1 MRMRKGNLMSSIVF
15 TAWGYEVSVLEFI
28 SAITSFVGVWLGTT
42 GKRITWPWWALSSA
56 LYMLFFYQVELF
68 ASAAL
73 QIVFIIAAI
82 WGWRDWAPTG
92 AVPGYLNNR
101 QRNYWAAA
109 TLLAVSLLTP
119 VLANI
124 GAAATWSDAF
134 LLIGSLVAQILMV
147 YEKVESWV
155 LWLVVDAAGTIEY
168 AYLGYWF
175 TAALYALFTLIAL
188 IGWKRWYELNSN

>member
-1 MRMRKGNLMSSIVF
+1 MSFTVF
-15 TAWGYEVSVLEFI
+15 TAWGYEVSALEFI
-28 SAITSFVGVWLGTT
+28 AAITSITGVWLGTT

-56 LYMLFFYQVELF
+56 LYMVFFYQVDLF

-92 AVPGYLNNR
+92 AAPGYINNR
-101 QRNYWAAA
+101 HRLFIGVA
-109 TLLAVSLLTP
+109 TLIAVSVLSPLL
-119 VLANI
+119 ARA

-134 LLIGSLVAQILMV
+134 LLVGSLVAQILMV
-147 YEKVESWV
+147 YQKVEAWV
-155 LWLVVDAAGTIEY
+155 LWLIIDLAGTVQY

-175 TAALYALFTLIAL
+175 TAVLYALFTLVAI
-188 IGWKRWYELNSN
+188 IGWKRWYVLNSN

>member
-1 MRMRKGNLMSSIVF
+1 MSFTIF
-15 TAWGYEVSVLEFI
+15 TAWGYEVSALEFI
-28 SAITSFVGVWLGTT
+28 AAITSFTGVWLGTT

-56 LYMLFFYQVELF
+56 LYMVFFYQVDLF

-82 WGWRDWAPTG
+82 WGWRGWAPTG
-92 AVPGYLNNR
+92 AAPGYLNNR
-101 QRNYWAAA
+101 HRLFIGVA
-109 TLLAVSLLTP
+109 TLIAVSALSPLLSR
-119 VLANI
+119 A

-134 LLIGSLVAQILMV
+134 LLVGSLVAQILMV

-155 LWLVVDAAGTIEY
+155 LWLIIDAAGTIQY

-175 TAALYALFTLIAL
+175 TAVLYALFTLVAIV
-188 IGWKRWYELNSN
+188 GWKRWYVLNSN

>member
-1 MRMRKGNLMSSIVF
+1 MSSIIF

-42 GKRITWPWWALSSA
+42 GMRITWPWWALSSA
-56 LYMLFFYQVELF
+56 LYMVFFYQVDLF

-73 QIVFIIAAI
+73 QIVFIVAAV

-92 AVPGYLNNR
+92 AAPGYLNHRNR
-101 QRNYWAAA
+101 LYWVVG
-109 TLLAVSLLTP
+109 TIISVSLLTP
-119 VLANI
+119 LLSRI

-134 LLIGSLVAQILMV
+134 LLVGSLVAQILMV

-155 LWLVVDAAGTIEY
+155 LWLIIDAAGTIQY

-175 TAALYALFTLIAL
+175 TAVLYSLFTLVAI
-188 IGWKRWYELNSN
+188 IGWKRWYVLNSN

>member
-1 MRMRKGNLMSSIVF
+1 MSFTIF
-15 TAWGYEVSVLEFI
+15 TAWGYEVSALEFI
-28 SAITSFVGVWLGTT
+28 AASTSLVGVWLGTT

-56 LYMLFFYQVELF
+56 LYMIFFYQVDLF

-73 QIVFIIAAI
+73 QIVFIVAAI

-92 AVPGYLNNR
+92 AAPGYLNNR
-101 QRNYWAAA
+101 HRLFIGAG
-109 TLLAVSLLTP
+109 TLIAVSALSPLLSR
-119 VLANI
+119 A

-134 LLIGSLVAQILMV
+134 LLVGSLVAQILMV

-155 LWLVVDAAGTIEY
+155 LWLIIDAAGTIQY

-175 TAALYALFTLIAL
+175 TAVLYALFTLVAI
-188 IGWKRWYELNSN
+188 IGWKRWYVLNSN

>member
-1 MRMRKGNLMSSIVF
+1 MSFTVF
-15 TAWGYEVSVLEFI
+15 TAWGYEVSALEFI
-28 SAITSFVGVWLGTT
+28 AASTSLVGVWLGTT

-56 LYMLFFYQVELF
+56 LYMIFFYQVDLF

-92 AVPGYLNNR
+92 AAPGYLNNR
-101 QRNYWAAA
+101 HRFYIGVA
-109 TLLAVSLLTP
+109 TLFAVSVLSPLL
-119 VLANI
+119 ARA

-134 LLIGSLVAQILMV
+134 LLVGSLTAQVLMV
-147 YEKVESWV
+147 YQKVEAWV
-155 LWLVVDAAGTIEY
+155 LWLIIDLAGTVQY

-175 TAALYALFTLIAL
+175 TAALYALFTVVAI
-188 IGWKRWYELNSN
+188 IGWKRWYVLNRN